1 LKDLADP
8 NRTVGCTLP
17 AVRQKIKKIIMET
30 LVTQKVSIV
39 LPPIMII
46 PDTKQRIQKAAHDL
60 VMQYSIRSVSMD
72 DIAAHLGMSKKT
84 IYQYFK
90 DKDELVEAV
99 VDGEIHN
106 NQCTCNDDRGLA
118 ENAVHEIFLIMD
130 RMVEMFQTMNP
141 SILFD
146 MQKYHPAA
154 FRKFQL
160 HRHEY
165 LYNMVKQNLER
176 GIREELYRPEISI
189 DILSRYRVETM
200 LIAFNPEFQRSV
212 KRSLLEIEQEII
224 IHFLFGVVSQKGYKL
239 VLKYMEQKGLI
250 KHDKS

>member
-1 LKDLADP
+1 
-8 NRTVGCTLP
+8 
-17 AVRQKIKKIIMET
+17 
-30 LVTQKVSIV
+30 
-39 LPPIMII
+39 MII

-60 VMQYSIRSVSMD
+60 VIQYSIRSVSMD
-72 DIAAHLGMSKKT
+72 DIAANLGMSKKT

-99 VDGEIHN
+99 VDGEIRN